1 MQMLSS
7 LFFLLL
13 FIHSNFVLGA
23 MLATKVRFFR
33 KIAKFLLFFYK
44 KQSDSESRNTK
55 KYNYFLFIS
64 PKTCNFVAVIKN
76 YQYE

>member
-7 LFFLLL
+7 LFFLIL

-23 MLATKVRFFR
+23 MLATKVRYFR

-44 KQSDSESRNTK
+44 KNSRILRAEIQKIQLFLVYITK
-55 KYNYFLFIS
+55 NM
-64 PKTCNFVAVIKN
+64 
-76 YQYE
+76 

>member
-33 KIAKFLLFFYK
+33 KIAKFLLYFYK
-44 KQSDSESRNTK
+44 KIVG
-55 KYNYFLFIS
+55 F
-64 PKTCNFVAVIKN
+64 
-76 YQYE
+76 